1 MTLTIQELKKIK
13 ALHVVTK
20 LPIYITDRSKNIIKA
35 YRSDYGSPIIYDLA
49 RKPTTS
55 QYVTIYYGLLREV
68 FLSVAYKGLDIT
80 VGPYLTCQLSDE
92 AVLNTFHSL
101 TDTQKCV
108 LTEKNYM
115 EYYHSIPTYSL
126 GDMRDFLVLLG
137 SLFNIDLEQEYSD
150 VLHRQVYENAL
161 TLQNETSQK
170 ILSDSFQEERYIFH
184 YENKM
189 LNLVQTG
196 DINLLKNELAKLGC
210 SVIPVPSSDSLRTEK
225 DYTIIILEKLSS
237 LAIQVGKDILSVI
250 QLRDFYIRKLEE
262 QTELIGVLKTR
273 DSAII
278 HFTKSLHGL
287 ANSLKSPLIRGIVQ
301 YINLKIYD
309 PIKVADLAKQF
320 YISESSLRRNFKQEM
335 GMTIIDYISTRKI
348 EEAKVLLQKGIP
360 ISDTARRL
368 SYYDM
373 SHFHRSFKKH
383 TGMTPQ
389 QFRLHNNSVNTTG
402 SLL

>member
-1 MTLTIQELKKIK
+1 MTLTTHELKKLK
-13 ALHVVTK
+13 ALHVITK
-20 LPIYITDRSKNIIKA
+20 LPIYITDHSQNIIKA
-35 YRSDYGSPIIYDLA
+35 YRSDYGSPVIYDLIK
-49 RKPTTS
+49 KPTTS
-55 QYVTIYYGLLREV
+55 QYVTIYYGLLREI
-68 FLSVAYKGLDIT
+68 FLSVVYKELDIT
-80 VGPYLTCQLSDE
+80 VGPYLTCRFSDTDIMKTFN
-92 AVLNTFHSL
+92 ALN
-101 TDTQKCV
+101 DVQKRI
-108 LTEKNYM
+108 LTEKNYL

-161 TLQNETSQK
+161 TLQTETSQK

-184 YENKM
+184 YENKI

-196 DINLLKNELAKLGC
+196 DIDLLKNELAKLGC
-210 SVIPVPSSDSLRTEK
+210 SVIPVPISDSLRTEK

-250 QLRDFYIRKLEE
+250 QLRDFYIRKMEE

-273 DSAII
+273 DAAII

-287 ANSLKSPLIRGIVQ
+287 ANNLKSPLIRGIVQ

-309 PIKVADLAKQF
+309 PIKVSELAKQF
-320 YISESSLRRNFKQEM
+320 YISESSLRRNFNQEM
-335 GMTIIDYISTRKI
+335 GMTIIDYVSTRKI
-348 EEAKVLLQKGIP
+348 EEAKVLLQKGFP

-373 SHFHRSFKKH
+373 SHFHRTFKKH

-389 QFRLHNNSVNTTG
+389 QFRSQNNYVNNTG